1 MLRFFWG
8 GCRLEL
14 HFSCFALP
22 AFFCLFAGFTGGA
35 FFWLA
40 AALHEAAHLAVLFLF
55 RSPPK
60 TVRFSALG
68 CRMVLDPSKP
78 LTCARSGLVSLA
90 GPVGNLL
97 AFGAMA
103 LAGWQG
109 HPFAAANL
117 ALGFFHSLPIE
128 PMDGGL
134 ALRAA
139 LSVLFGQRAAETAC
153 FILSLALLL
162 PLAALGFFILL
173 RTKYNFSLLAV
184 SVYLMLYLVLKRDFF
199 TG

>member
-1 MLRFFWG
+1 MLRFSWG
-8 GCRLEL
+8 GCLMEL

-22 AFFCLFAGFTGGA
+22 AFFCLFAGFTGSA

-40 AALHEAAHLAVLFLF
+40 AVLHEAAHLSVLYLF
-55 RSPPK
+55 RAPPK

-68 CRMVLDPSKP
+68 CRMMLDPAKP
-78 LTCARSGLVSLA
+78 LSCSRSAVVSLA

-103 LAGWQG
+103 LAGQQG

-134 ALRAA
+134 ALRAVLSA
-139 LSVLFGQRAAETAC
+139 LFSQRAAETVC
-153 FILSLALLL
+153 FTFSLALLL
-162 PLAALGFFILL
+162 PLAALGFLILL